1 MVVNKTKGGR
11 TTSKLFD
18 VGKQFPDNG
27 SIERLAKYARM
38 KKIFDGK
45 IAEVY
50 DRASALLKNSPHAPQ
65 LEKLYIAVNLM
76 EVLLTK
82 PADMLVGDGILFES
96 GLDDESA
103 EQQALNRIVEENDLQ
118 TLIHELVISA
128 GIRGDAWVKTYYAN
142 RDDASAVI
150 AEGLEVPPGLLDPEP
165 VIEAIPAD
173 MVFPELAKGSFKRFK
188 AVNIC
193 SIEHV
198 KQPTFFDKEKEITYL
213 NVERHL
219 PGYIIYERYRL
230 SDKGVDN
237 TFDYPI
243 PLYNIEERV
252 ATGREDSDVVYTGVP
267 NILVEHIPYKS
278 VDDDWQGIGGIEKLE
293 SVLAAINDRLVQIDY
308 ILWKH
313 SDPTAYGPDID
324 GDGESVRFGG
334 KYIPVGKEDAT
345 PGYMVWNSQLEGAF
359 KELDYLLSIVFQ
371 MSETPQ
377 WLFGTTITQD
387 KGGTGTSHSDGRAIQ
402 MRLMPILS
410 KVARIKL
417 HVDKAIRNIIYL
429 AQRLEVYAN
438 EGVEGFKRYEPQYP
452 KIVWY
457 DPLPKDSKE
466 EAEIMNIRTG
476 GKATI
481 DVQSAVKRL
490 DRLDDIQAREIIKR
504 IGEDEQA
511 VSGFVDGSI
520 FNNEPQTTP
529 PEGEG
534 DS

>member
-1 MVVNKTKGGR
+1 
-11 TTSKLFD
+11 
-18 VGKQFPDNG
+18 
-27 SIERLAKYARM
+27 M

-50 DRASALLKNSPHAPQ
+50 DRASALLKDSPHAPQ

-82 PADMLVGDGILFES
+82 PADLLVGDGILFES
-96 GLDDESA
+96 SFDDESP
-103 EQQALNRIVEENDLQ
+103 EQKAIDRINEENDLQ
-118 TLIHELVISA
+118 ALIHELVIGA
-128 GIRGDAWVKTYYAN
+128 GIRGDAWLKAYYAN

-150 AEGLEVPPGLLDPEP
+150 AEGLTIPPGLLDPEP
-165 VIEAIPAD
+165 VIEAVPAD

-193 SIEHV
+193 SVEYVV
-198 KQPTFFDKEKEITYL
+198 KTTGITKKEKETPYL

-219 PGYIIYERYRL
+219 PGYIVYERYRL

-243 PLYNIEERV
+243 PLYSIEEQV
-252 ATGREDSDVVYTGVP
+252 ATGREEGDVVYTGVP
-267 NILVEHIPYKS
+267 EILVEHVPYKS

-313 SDPTAYGPDID
+313 SDPTAFGPDID
-324 GDGESVRFGG
+324 GDSESVRFGG
-334 KYIPVGKEDAT
+334 KYIPVNKEDHT

-359 KELDYLLSIVFQ
+359 KQLDYLLSIVFQ

-402 MRLMPILS
+402 MRLMPIIS
-410 KVARIKL
+410 KVNRIKI
-417 HVDKAIRNIIYL
+417 HVDKAVRNIIYL
-429 AQRLEVYAN
+429 TQQLEVFAN
-438 EGVEGFKRYEPQYP
+438 EGVKGFEQYEPQYP
-452 KIVWY
+452 KIVWNTPIPR
-457 DPLPKDSKE
+457 DKKE
-466 EAEIMNIRTG
+466 EAEIASLRTG
-476 GKATI
+476 GKPTL
-481 DVQSAVKRL
+481 DVQSAIKRL
-490 DRLDDIQAREIIKR
+490 DNFDDLEALKIIGR
-504 IGEDEQA
+504 ISEDEERA
-511 VSGFVDGSI
+511 NETVDGSI
-520 FNNEPQTTP
+520 FRESEEVEIDFDAL
-529 PEGEG
+529 EGEG
-534 DS
+534 NA

>member
-1 MVVNKTKGGR
+1 
-11 TTSKLFD
+11 
-18 VGKQFPDNG
+18 
-27 SIERLAKYARM
+27 M

-45 IAEVY
+45 LPEVY
-50 DRASALLKNSPHAPQ
+50 ERASDLLRDSPHSAQ
-65 LEKLYIAVNLM
+65 LNKLYIAVNL
-76 EVLLTK
+76 VDILTTKCSDLLI
-82 PADMLVGDGILFES
+82 GDGILFES
-96 GLDDESA
+96 GYDDESP
-103 EQQALNRIVEENDLQ
+103 EQKALDNIVKGNELEV
-118 TLIHELVISA
+118 LIHELVIGA
-128 GIRGDAWVKTYYAN
+128 GIRGDAFIKTYYAN
-142 RDDASAVI
+142 RDDASSIVE
-150 AEGLEVPPGLLDPEP
+150 EGLPIPDGLLDPEP
-165 VIEAIPAD
+165 VIEAVPAD
-173 MVFPELAKGSFKRFK
+173 LVFPELEKGSLKRFK

-193 SIEHV
+193 SVEYV
-198 KQPTFFDKEKEITYL
+198 ETDDEETPYL

-219 PGYIIYERYRL
+219 PGYILYERYRM
-230 SDKGVDN
+230 SDRNVDY
-237 TFDYPI
+237 TYGYPI
-243 PLYNIEERV
+243 PVFNIEERV
-252 ATGREDSDVVYTGVP
+252 ATGREEGTDIVYTGVP
-267 NILVEHIPYKS
+267 ELLVEHIPYKS

-313 SDPTAYGPDID
+313 SDPTAYGPNIEGAD
-324 GDGESVRFGG
+324 GDAIRFGG
-334 KYIPVGKEDAT
+334 KYIPTDKDDVK
-345 PGYMVWNSQLEGAF
+345 PGYMTWDSQLEGAF

-417 HVDKAIRNIIYL
+417 HVDKAIRNIVYL

-438 EGVEGFKRYEPQYP
+438 EDVEGFEFYEPQYP
-452 KIVWY
+452 KIIWY

-466 EAEIMNIRTG
+466 EAEIMSMRTG
-476 GKATI
+476 GKPTI
-481 DVQSAVKRL
+481 DVQSAIKRL
-490 DRLDDIQAREIIKR
+490 DRMDDIQAREIIKR

-520 FNNEPQTTP
+520 FNNEPQIPQTIP